1 MGEKE
6 KSAWIDAE
14 NRIVSFH
21 EIDNG
26 KIIQKT
32 ESLFWEY
39 ISGLMKA
46 GYRIM

>member
-26 KIIQKT
+26 KVIRKT
-32 ESLFWEY
+32 ENLFWEY

>member
-6 KSAWIDAE
+6 KLAWIDAE

-21 EIDNG
+21 AFDNG
-26 KIIQKT
+26 KVIRKA
-32 ESLFWEY
+32 ENLFWDF
-39 ISGLMKA
+39 ISGLMKD

>member
-6 KSAWIDAE
+6 KLAWIDAE

-21 EIDNG
+21 AIDSG
-26 KIIQKT
+26 EVIQKK
-32 ESLFWEY
+32 EKQFWDF
-39 ISGLMKA
+39 ICGLMKD